1 MTTVFTCRDQFDDM
15 MTCVYDAW
23 ASRLGHSNVRLK
35 ADPIGNL
42 ELFCEYR
49 RTEADPSKTA
59 SVIRTIRQKI
69 SFRAYIMVYRAAMSD
84 QPDKLDAIYRF
95 LTVGFYYGPSII
107 HRLQEPAVMRL
118 LELDRKVG
126 NESHYFQEFV
136 RFSTMSHNTLI
147 SHIAPRSNVLTLIAP
162 HFADRMPSE
171 NWMII
176 DDNRNLAVVHPADT
190 DYYLTP
196 LSEQDMLLLS
206 EACDDPFVDLW
217 KEFFEAIGIKE
228 RFNPRCQRNM
238 LPLWYRKNMTEFQ
251 SFDQL

>member
-1 MTTVFTCRDQFDDM
+1 MTTIFTCRDQFDDM
-15 MTCVYDAW
+15 MTCVYEAW

-49 RTEADPSKTA
+49 RTEADPVKTK
-59 SVIRTIRQKI
+59 SVIRTICKKI
-69 SFRAYIMVYRAAMSD
+69 SFRAYTMVYRAAMAD

-95 LTVGFYYGPSII
+95 LNIGFYCGPSII
-107 HRLQEPAVMRL
+107 HRMQEPAVMRL
-118 LELDRKVG
+118 LELDRKVA
-126 NESHYFQEFV
+126 NEAHYFHEFV
-136 RFSTMSHNTLI
+136 RFSAMAHNTLV
-147 SHIAPRSNVLTLIAP
+147 SHIAPKSNVLTLIAP

-176 DDNRNLAVVHPADT
+176 DDTRLLAVVHPSDS

-196 LSEQDMLLLS
+196 LSEQDMDLLS
-206 EACDDPFVDLW
+206 ETSDDPFVDLW
-217 KEFFEAIGIKE
+217 KEFFETIGIKE

-238 LPLWYRKNMTEFQ
+238 LPLWYRKNMTEFR
-251 SFDQL
+251 SARPT